1 MFHFKKRLEEKKQRS
16 KAIVD
21 SQHWKHH
28 PELQGCLQAMRG
40 CCTVAPMELH
50 EAVIAA
56 VNIALLED
64 SWTVSTEIP
73 SAFLEGTVYLVWDNE
88 KLPVLRAPWELVEE
102 NLTAVSTVAA
112 GTFLVAETMDRIV
125 HCSKQGGIRLYSIA

>member
-1 MFHFKKRLEEKKQRS
+1 
-16 KAIVD
+16 
-21 SQHWKHH
+21 
-28 PELQGCLQAMRG
+28 MRG

-56 VNIALLED
+56 VNIALHED
-64 SWTVSTEIP
+64 SWTVSAEIP

-102 NLTAVSTVAA
+102 NLTAVSAVSA